1 MTILEIKD
9 LHKAY
14 GEKTQVLRGIN
25 LQIEQGE
32 FVCIIGLSGA
42 GKSTLLR
49 CVNRLIEA
57 SSGAILVPR
66 ALSGLSADGAKADV
80 LKLNAEELRLLRR
93 KVGMVFQQFNIVKR
107 LSVIEN
113 VLSGGLGYQPALRSV
128 LRIFSREEKRQA
140 LTNLKRVGLLDHAYK
155 RADQLSGGE
164 QQRVAIARTLMQQP
178 AIILADEPV
187 ASLDPRL
194 SRVVLDILKRVCR
207 EDGIT
212 ALVSL
217 HALEL
222 TREYA
227 DRIIGLKQGQIFF
240 DGPARDLTDTIVDS
254 VYHRTR
260 LSLNFKSRSQ
270 CRKPAIGF
278 CCCGDPSPGA
288 NYPRVFIHREA

>member
-9 LHKAY
+9 LHKTY

-57 SSGAILVPR
+57 SSGAILVPG
-66 ALSGLSADGAKADV
+66 AFSGVSADGAKVDV
-80 LKLNAEELRLLRR
+80 LRLNAEDLRLFRR

-113 VLSGGLGYQPALRSV
+113 VLSGGLGYQPGLRSV

-140 LTNLKRVGLLDHAYK
+140 LTNLDRVGLLDHAYK

-207 EDGIT
+207 EDRIT
-212 ALVSL
+212 AMVSL

-227 DRIIGLKQGQIFF
+227 DHIIGLKQGQIFF
-240 DGPARDLTDTIVDS
+240 DGRPRDLTDAIVDS
-254 VYHRTR
+254 VYHGRD
-260 LSLNFKSRSQ
+260 Q
-270 CRKPAIGF
+270 
-278 CCCGDPSPGA
+278 
-288 NYPRVFIHREA
+288 

>member
-1 MTILEIKD
+1 VTILEIKD
-9 LHKAY
+9 LHKTY

-57 SSGAILVPR
+57 SSGAILVPG
-66 ALSGLSADGAKADV
+66 AFSGVSADGAKVDV
-80 LKLNAEELRLLRR
+80 LRLNAEDLRLFRR

-113 VLSGGLGYQPALRSV
+113 VLSGGLGYQPGLRSV

-140 LTNLKRVGLLDHAYK
+140 LTNLDRVGLLDHAYK

-207 EDGIT
+207 EDRIT
-212 ALVSL
+212 AMVSL

-227 DRIIGLKQGQIFF
+227 DHIIGLKQGQIFF
-240 DGPARDLTDTIVDS
+240 DGRPRDLTDAIVDS
-254 VYHRTR
+254 VYHGRD
-260 LSLNFKSRSQ
+260 Q
-270 CRKPAIGF
+270 
-278 CCCGDPSPGA
+278 
-288 NYPRVFIHREA
+288 

>member
-1 MTILEIKD
+1 VTILEIKD
-9 LHKAY
+9 LHKTY
-14 GEKTQVLRGIN
+14 GDKTRVLRGIN

-66 ALSGLSADGAKADV
+66 ALSEISADGAQVDV
-80 LKLNAEELRLLRR
+80 LRLNAEELRLLRR

-113 VLSGGLGYQPALRSV
+113 VLSGGLGYQPGLRSV

-140 LTNLKRVGLLDHAYK
+140 LTNLDRVGLLDHAYK

-207 EDGIT
+207 EDAIT

-227 DRIIGLKQGQIFF
+227 DHIIGLKQGQIFF
-240 DGPARDLTDTIVDS
+240 DGRPRDLTDAIVDS
-254 VYHRTR
+254 VYHGRD
-260 LSLNFKSRSQ
+260 Q
-270 CRKPAIGF
+270 
-278 CCCGDPSPGA
+278 
-288 NYPRVFIHREA
+288 